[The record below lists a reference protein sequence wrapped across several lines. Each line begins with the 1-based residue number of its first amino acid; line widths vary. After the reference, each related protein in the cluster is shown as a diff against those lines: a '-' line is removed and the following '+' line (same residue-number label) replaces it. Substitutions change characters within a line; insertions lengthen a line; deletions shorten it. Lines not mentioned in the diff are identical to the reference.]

1 MEFSHKEYITIA
13 YNCTRMFTVMDSKYF
28 GGNPFYFL
36 LNVRRFAAL
45 NNVRFLW
52 STLRACLDGCSTP
65 FVFKIR
71 KKREH
76 LTGSV

>member
-1 MEFSHKEYITIA
+1 
-13 YNCTRMFTVMDSKYF
+13 MFTVMDSKYF

-45 NNVRFLW
+45 KNVRFLVYPAR
-52 STLRACLDGCSTP
+52 SVLDGCSTP

-71 KKREH
+71 KK
-76 LTGSV
+76 TGAFNG